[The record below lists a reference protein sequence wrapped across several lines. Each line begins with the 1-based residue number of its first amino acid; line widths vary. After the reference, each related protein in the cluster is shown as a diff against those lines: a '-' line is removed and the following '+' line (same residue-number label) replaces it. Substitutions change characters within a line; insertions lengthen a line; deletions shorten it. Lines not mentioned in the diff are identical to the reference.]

1 MKNQRKDINPN
12 ESGSF
17 SGRNPCTLAGQVFAC
32 IVAHCEQ
39 AFTVEIF
46 SHSFCLCYFPSPGQ
60 IYLHT
65 IISFI
70 QSLPKMSLGLIAA
83 ELEFA
88 LSRVSITELLTWADS
103 RTAPVFAFHRTQRAA
118 QRRVGRKQAGLGK
131 TPLTWETYKMR
142 AHALSRFNP
151 I

>member
-65 IISFI
+65 IITFI

-103 RTAPVFAFHRTQRAA
+103 RTAPTGSSKKGGEEASRLGENAA
-118 QRRVGRKQAGLGK
+118 YLG
-131 TPLTWETYKMR
+131 
-142 AHALSRFNP
+142 N